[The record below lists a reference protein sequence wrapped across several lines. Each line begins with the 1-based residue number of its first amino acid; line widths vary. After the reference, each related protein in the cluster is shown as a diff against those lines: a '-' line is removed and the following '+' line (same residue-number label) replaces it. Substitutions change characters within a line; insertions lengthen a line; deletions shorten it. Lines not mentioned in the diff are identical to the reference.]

1 MPLDDEKVKAALD
14 DFEAD
19 KFLDAKDKLSA
30 EIARA
35 RDEFLQKTL
44 ELKGEINPDPEEEE
58 DETEE
63 DDTEDD
69 TEDEDDDSEEEDEEK
84 RKRKERVKARLAAKE
99 KENKDEE

>member
-1 MPLDDEKVKAALD
+1 MPLDDEKIKAALD

-35 RDEFLQKTL
+35 RDEFLQKAL

-58 DETEE
+58 DEKEEE
-63 DDTEDD
+63 DAEDD
-69 TEDEDDDSEEEDEEK
+69 SEDEDEDSEEEDEEK
-84 RKRKERVKARLAAKE
+84 RKRKERVKARLAAKK
-99 KENKDEE
+99 KEEDEE

>member
-35 RDEFLQKTL
+35 RDEFLQKAL
-44 ELKGEINPDPEEEE
+44 ELKGEINPDPE
-58 DETEE
+58 DEE
-63 DDTEDD
+63 DDTDLDTDDDDDD
-69 TEDEDDDSEEEDEEK
+69 TDDDDDEDDEEK
-84 RKRKERVKARLAAKE
+84 RKRKERVKARLAAKK
-99 KENKDEE
+99 KEEDEE

>member
-1 MPLDDEKVKAALD
+1 MPLDDKIIKAALD

-19 KFLDAKDKLSA
+19 KFLDAKEKLSA

-35 RDEFLQKTL
+35 RDEFLQKAL
-44 ELKGEINPDPEEEE
+44 ELKGEINPDPEEED

-63 DDTEDD
+63 DDTKDD